1 MPTYAE
7 IQEQIKQL
15 QAQAEQLRKDEIK
28 AVISDIN
35 AKIALYNIKQHELK
49 FPDSLKHEVE
59 VGSIPPK
66 AKLPPKYRNEETGE
80 EWSGRGMQ
88 PKWLKNAIDEGKDI
102 NEFIIHSLEIS
113 E

>member
-7 IQEQIKQL
+7 IQDQIKQL
-15 QAQAEQLRKDEIK
+15 EEQAKQIRKEEIK

-49 FPDSLKHEVE
+49 FPGSLKHEAKAD
-59 VGSIPPK
+59 SKQPK
-66 AKLPPKYRNEETGE
+66 NKLPPKYRNEETGE
-80 EWSGRGMQ
+80 EWSGRGPM
-88 PKWLKNAIDEGKDI
+88 PKWIKREIGKGKHINDFINHNLEG
-102 NEFIIHSLEIS
+102 S